1 MCGSAEVE
9 EVLCLSKRTKFSCTL
24 IFFFLFFCFRLFL
37 FCTCSTIE
45 HCTWA
50 PYFTSCQSMKGSVRW
65 RTEEVYIYDAVTL
78 RGLTRG
84 SGFAADSVA
93 GILQT
98 YLKRRTRGSGRETEC
113 ACKSSSDKY
122 TVKKEPLQ
130 FGPKNVRTSRLKHAF
145 GNERRVK
152 VPGPVVTRTTKDA
165 PSLIFYSGHCSFGFE
180 RKKPPAALY
189 SELKGKI
196 HPNLLLIIRR
206 CSSASV
212 LRQSVEWGCHCV
224 GVCVCCVCVCDTMF
238 RLKLLSGA

>member
-24 IFFFLFFCFRLFL
+24 IFFFLFFFFRLFL

-50 PYFTSCQSMKGSVRW
+50 PYFTSCQSMKGSVKW

-152 VPGPVVTRTTKDA
+152 VPGPVVTRTRR
-165 PSLIFYSGHCSFGFE
+165 PGLI
-180 RKKPPAALY
+180 
-189 SELKGKI
+189 
-196 HPNLLLIIRR
+196 
-206 CSSASV
+206 
-212 LRQSVEWGCHCV
+212 
-224 GVCVCCVCVCDTMF
+224 
-238 RLKLLSGA
+238 LS